1 MDSPPLRFEVTPA
14 EFNGSSIKRSL
25 LWGVIDAALSAGSP
39 AAGSGAGD
47 NGGGTV
53 RKYPEVA
60 VYNSVGTRRV
70 LDEVDTDEAA
80 EDRATAI
87 EDDYKAMDIREWCAL
102 YIVPFSF
109 VNEVARQY

>member
-14 EFNGSSIKRSL
+14 EFHGSSVKRSL
-25 LWGVIDAALSAGSP
+25 LWSAIDAALSAGS
-39 AAGSGAGD
+39 AAGPGSGD

-70 LDEVDTDEAA
+70 LDVMDTDEAA

-87 EDDYKAMDIREWCAL
+87 EDDYKTLDIREWCVR
-102 YIVPFSF
+102 YTVPFSF
-109 VNEVARQY
+109 VNEVAR